1 MKKVL
6 GYIIALAGVIG
17 VAAPLVPQLYSLL
30 PIPEGTPDLYITIGG
45 VILVVVGLAFLVKR
59 GGGSKGGSKKREL
72 PIYEGDY
79 IVGYRRHKK

>member
-1 MKKVL
+1 MKKVI
-6 GYIIALAGVIG
+6 GYIIALVGIIG

-30 PIPEGTPDLYITIGG
+30 PIPSGTPDLYIIIGG

-59 GGGSKGGSKKREL
+59 GGGRSSSKKRREV
-72 PIYEGDY
+72 PIYEGEE